1 MHEETKEAIRK
12 SIEVAIANGNRQEA
26 AALMAII
33 AVDGEPILRP
43 MLYHFIN
50 QMASRV
56 VAAQERAKAK
66 EN

>member
-1 MHEETKEAIRK
+1 MHEDTKAAIK
-12 SIEVAIANGNRQEA
+12 AAIEVAIANGDRPEA
-26 AALMAII
+26 AGLMAII

-56 VAAQERAKAK
+56 VAAQEQAKAK

>member
-12 SIEVAIANGNRQEA
+12 AIEVAIANENRNEA
-26 AALMAII
+26 AGLMAII
-33 AVDGEPILRP
+33 GVDSDPILRT
-43 MLYHFIN
+43 MLYGFIKGLA
-50 QMASRV
+50 QRV